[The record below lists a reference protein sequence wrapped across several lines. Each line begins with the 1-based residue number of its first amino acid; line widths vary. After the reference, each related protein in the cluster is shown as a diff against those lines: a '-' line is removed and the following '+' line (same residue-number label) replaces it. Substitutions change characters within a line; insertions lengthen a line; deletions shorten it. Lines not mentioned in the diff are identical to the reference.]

1 MFTGEFIYG
10 LAAKRRIQP
19 RALCVGVRRYRM
31 VASWSPETQEQ
42 ILAEWEDW
50 QEANTNKPEH
60 IIVVIVVR
68 YLVVQTVR

>member
-1 MFTGEFIYG
+1 
-10 LAAKRRIQP
+10 
-19 RALCVGVRRYRM
+19 M

-60 IIVVIVVR
+60 IAVVIVVE

>member
-1 MFTGEFIYG
+1 MAQLENEEFNRELCALAFEDTVWL
-10 LAAKRRIQP
+10 LAA
-19 RALCVGVRRYRM
+19 
-31 VASWSPETQEQ
+31 WSPETQEQ

-60 IIVVIVVR
+60 IAVVIVVE